1 MEKAKIEKIV
11 GKHRHE
17 KAALLAILHEV
28 QHEEREVSMESLK
41 SISELIDVSF
51 AHVYGLA
58 TFYSAFST
66 TKKGE
71 TVIRVCDGIACH
83 LNGSEGIIEALKS
96 HLNIDMG
103 ESSWDGKYSLEKVH
117 CLGLCTIG
125 PNIECNGKAYSR
137 LDGERVT
144 HILLEKGGAE

>member
-1 MEKAKIEKIV
+1 MEKAKIEIIV

-66 TKKGE
+66 TKKGD
-71 TVIRVCDGIACH
+71 TVIRVCDGIACY
-83 LNGSEGIIEALKS
+83 LNGAEKMIEVLKS
-96 HLNIDMG
+96 YLHIDMG
-103 ESSWDGKYSLEKVH
+103 ESSWDGKYSLERVH

-125 PNIECNGKAYSR
+125 PNMECKGKAHSR
-137 LDGERVT
+137 LNGERAQQV
-144 HILLEKGGAE
+144 LREKGGME